1 MMITSNFRI
10 RSSICIVVGVMFFA
24 GAGNALAQGKLLSSS
39 VGLYV
44 YPANQQTPEQ
54 QSKDDY
60 ECYHWA
66 QGQTGHDPAN
76 PQPINVQAAHVNTG
90 PDGSIVRGA
99 ARGAVIGDVT
109 NNDAGKGAA
118 WGAAVGAVR
127 GRRNKQA
134 QAEQAQANAATQSAQ
149 MEAQR
154 SQEFKNAFSAC
165 LTARGYSVN

>member
-1 MMITSNFRI
+1 MSI
-10 RSSICIVVGVMFFA
+10 RKCGIQARMCMAVGVLIFA
-24 GAGNALAQGKLLSSS
+24 VAGSAVAQGKLLSSS

-54 QSKDDY
+54 QGTDDY

-76 PQPINVQAAHVNTG
+76 PQPINVQAEPVNTG

-99 ARGAVIGDVT
+99 AAGAVIGEVA
-109 NNDAGKGAA
+109 NDNAGKGAA
-118 WGAAVGAVR
+118 WGAAAGAVR
-127 GRRNKQA
+127 GRRNRQA
-134 QAEQAQANAATQSAQ
+134 QAAQSQANAQTQSAQ

-154 SQEFKNAFSAC
+154 SQEFNNAFSAC
-165 LTARGYSVN
+165 LSARGYSVN

>member
-1 MMITSNFRI
+1 MMNRRNFRI
-10 RSSICIVVGVMFFA
+10 RSSMCIVVGVLIFA
-24 GAGNALAQGKLLSSS
+24 VAGNAVAQGKLLSSS

-44 YPANQQTPEQ
+44 YPANGQAPEQ

-76 PQPINVQAAHVNTG
+76 PQPINVQTAPVNTG
-90 PDGSIVRGA
+90 PDGSALKGA
-99 ARGAVIGDVT
+99 ARGAIIGDVT
-109 NNDAGKGAA
+109 NDDAGKGAA

-127 GRRNKQA
+127 GRKKRQA
-134 QAEQAQANAATQSAQ
+134 QAQQSQATAANQSAQ
-149 MEAQR
+149 MEAER
-154 SQEFKNAFSAC
+154 SGQFKNAFSAC

>member
-1 MMITSNFRI
+1 MNINNYQI
-10 RSSICIVVGVMFFA
+10 RTGIWIVAGILVFA
-24 GAGNALAQGKLLSSS
+24 GVGNALAQGKSLSSS

-44 YPANQQTPEQ
+44 YPANKQTPEQ

-76 PQPINVQAAHVNTG
+76 PQPINVQAAPTNTG
-90 PDGSIVRGA
+90 PDGSVLRGA
-99 ARGAVIGDVT
+99 ARGAVVGEVVDD
-109 NNDAGKGAA
+109 DAGKGAA
-118 WGAAVGAVR
+118 WGAAAGAVR
-127 GRRNKQA
+127 GQRRKKAQAQQA
-134 QAEQAQANAATQSAQ
+134 QAGAEAQAAQ

-154 SQEFKNAFSAC
+154 TEGFNNAFSSC